1 MRAVEKFFAV
11 FLGELPST
19 AVTER
24 FKEDGEA
31 HNVSTAPEESV
42 RPKKWMEITVA
53 VISIYFWP
61 KRINC
66 KAK

>member
-31 HNVSTAPEESV
+31 HNDWGSGFNGS
-42 RPKKWMEITVA
+42 
-53 VISIYFWP
+53 
-61 KRINC
+61 
-66 KAK
+66 